1 MRVLG
6 IDPGTRKVGFG
17 FLDQLEPRHPNQRA
31 GRCGN
36 LVRPLFSGGRN
47 LASPVP
53 GGAGILSLGSSQVP
67 IQTRLQIL
75 ARGLRELI
83 REWRPDV
90 IAVEEAF
97 FGKSVQA
104 ALRIGESRG
113 VVLLIAAES
122 GLPVVQYSPAVI
134 KKRVSGNGR
143 ASKAQ
148 LAQALSASLPI
159 QVEDLAED
167 ATDALAIAFC
177 HLLSLLGNLEKTR
190 GGA

>member
-17 FLDQLEPRHPNQRA
+17 LLDQEEARPSRGLG
-31 GRCGN
+31 GRCSN
-36 LVRPLFSGGRN
+36 MVSPLFGGGRS
-47 LASPVP
+47 LAKPVP
-53 GGAGILSLGSSQVP
+53 GGAGVLTLGSSSVP
-67 IQTRLQIL
+67 IPKRLEVL
-75 ARGLRELI
+75 ARELRGLVSR
-83 REWRPDV
+83 WKPD
-90 IAVEEAF
+90 ILAVEEAF

-113 VVLLIAAES
+113 VILLIAAEA
-122 GLPVVQYSPAVI
+122 GLPIVQYPPAII

-148 LAQALSASLPI
+148 LAQALSSSLAF
-159 QVEDLAED
+159 QVESLAED

-177 HLLSLLGNLEKTR
+177 HLLSSSEEFGISQT
-190 GGA
+190 

>member
-17 FLDQLEPRHPNQRA
+17 LLDEEEPNPVRRPA

-36 LVRPLFSGGRN
+36 MVRPAFAEGRS
-47 LASPVP
+47 LAKPVP
-53 GGAGILSLGSSQVP
+53 GGVGVLSLGSSAVP
-67 IQTRLQIL
+67 IHKRLAVL
-75 ARGLRELI
+75 ARELRVLVQ
-83 REWRPDV
+83 RWKPDV
-90 IAVEEAF
+90 LVVEEAF

-113 VVLLIAAES
+113 VILLIASES
-122 GLPVVQYSPAVI
+122 GLPVIQYPPAII

-143 ASKAQ
+143 ATKAQ
-148 LAQALSASLPI
+148 LAYALSMSLSMK
-159 QVEDLAED
+159 VDNLAED

-177 HLLSLLGNLEKTR
+177 HLLRPVSL
-190 GGA
+190 